1 MAVEVANVQSSECA
15 GAHSCVPEDVEDGV
29 SERRVFVFL
38 AVVEDSVGFFGHQER
53 VVDVFAELHRGKPYF
68 PSDAGGHGV
77 GVFAELDE
85 LAKGAQVVL
94 ERHFRDGAL
103 LPGFE
108 LLEFPPGDAVHVV
121 DAGFVG
127 PLDELFQPV
136 SVVCD
141 GGCCEFVF
149 DVVDVVFDGFSW
161 CGWFE
166 HGCCCNRPHELRCAV
181 RHRWPKAEGWT
192 SGRFERTPVPLCGAV
207 RKVVRREA
215 PNLPSKAKRPR
226 VQIPTSPL

>member
-1 MAVEVANVQSSECA
+1 MAVEVANLQSSECA

-29 SERRVFVFL
+29 SKRRVFVFL
-38 AVVEDSVGFFGHQER
+38 AVVENSVGFFGHQER
-53 VVDVFAELHRGKPYF
+53 VVDVFAELHCGKPDF

-94 ERHFRDGAL
+94 ERYFRDGAL

-127 PLDELFQPV
+127 PLDELFQLYRWFAT
-136 SVVCD
+136 VVAASSCLM
-141 GGCCEFVF
+141 
-149 DVVDVVFDGFSW
+149 S
-161 CGWFE
+161 
-166 HGCCCNRPHELRCAV
+166 
-181 RHRWPKAEGWT
+181 
-192 SGRFERTPVPLCGAV
+192 SM
-207 RKVVRREA
+207 
-215 PNLPSKAKRPR
+215 
-226 VQIPTSPL
+226 